1 LITAEGFLYYF
12 YETGEF
18 MKGIAVLKRNTDFR
32 RLYRQGKSAV
42 TSTLVVYAMPNRQ
55 GTDRLGLTAGKK
67 VGCAVKRNRAKRRLR
82 ALFADYSSKRL
93 SGSVKKSCDFVIV
106 ARAAAVDANPARLR
120 ADFETAVS
128 KVIKA
133 AGV

>member
-1 LITAEGFLYYF
+1 
-12 YETGEF
+12 

-55 GTDRLGLTAGKK
+55 GIDRLGLTAGKK

-82 ALFADYSSKRL
+82 ALFADYSKSRT
-93 SGSVKKSCDFVIV
+93 SDSVKKNCDFVIV

-120 ADFETAVS
+120 TDFETAVS
-128 KVIKA
+128 KVMKA
-133 AGV
+133 AGA

>member
-1 LITAEGFLYYF
+1 
-12 YETGEF
+12 
-18 MKGIAVLKRNTDFR
+18 MKEIAVLKRNADFR
-32 RLYRQGKSAV
+32 RLYRHGKSAV

-82 ALFADYSSKRL
+82 ALFADFSRGRT
-93 SGSVKKSCDFVIV
+93 SGMIKKNCDFVIV
-106 ARAAAVDANPARLR
+106 ARAAAVDAKPARLR

-128 KVIKA
+128 KAIKA